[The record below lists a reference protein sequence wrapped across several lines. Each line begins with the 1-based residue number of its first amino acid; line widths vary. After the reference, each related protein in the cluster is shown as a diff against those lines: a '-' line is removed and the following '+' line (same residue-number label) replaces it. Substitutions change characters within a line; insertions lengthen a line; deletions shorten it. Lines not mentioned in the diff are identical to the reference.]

1 MSAGIVIVT
10 HGNTGAT
17 LLEVAE
23 FILGESL
30 AEIGFVPFHQSGD
43 QLTTIA
49 EVRAAMARADTGDG
63 VLVLTDLIGAS
74 PSNSVADA
82 LEAHSGVMVTG
93 LNLAMLMSVWNY
105 RGKPLGLLARK
116 AVESGRRGVKIF
128 QE

>member
-1 MSAGIVIVT
+1 VSVGILIVT

-23 FILGESL
+23 FILDEPLSQVH
-30 AEIGFVPFHQSGD
+30 FMPFRQSGEKV
-43 QLTTIA
+43 TAA
-49 EVRAAMARADTGDG
+49 EELEAAMKAVDQGDG
-63 VLVLTDLIGAS
+63 ILVLTDLIGAS
-74 PSNSVADA
+74 PSNLVAER
-82 LEAHSGVMVTG
+82 LETHGGVMVTG

-105 RGKPLGLLARK
+105 RDQPLGLLARK

>member
-1 MSAGIVIVT
+1 MSVGIVIVT
-10 HGNTGAT
+10 HGDTGAT

-30 AEIGFVPFHQSGD
+30 AEIGFVPFRQSGD

-49 EVRAAMARADTGDG
+49 EVRAALARADSGDG
-63 VLVLTDLIGAS
+63 VLVLSDLIGAS
-74 PSNSVADA
+74 PSNSVADV
-82 LEAHSGVMVTG
+82 LKAHSGVMVTG

-105 RGKPLGLLARK
+105 RREQLGLLARK
-116 AVESGRRGVKIF
+116 AVESGRRGVKIL